1 MTKTTRN
8 VAAASTIAAL
18 TAGAAWLMQQ
28 PQYPDLSSAFLGNG
42 YTQAVGVNSFD
53 SSQPHLWHGQYFRDR
68 PAEGHARYGV
78 PIEASGT
85 AFLSASTLKFAGS
98 GTMVNDLNIPL
109 DGSLVVDLLRNG
121 QRQDQVLYR
130 VQGCAAGPAR
140 VCQWAVNFT
149 VGDDGHGATWT
160 VAVKR
165 ADQGSSAG
173 GEATP
178 DLNSDRCR
186 RPMIEKWGLPDDYH
200 FSANDNLD
208 VQYVSRPGAN
218 APVGWVCVTPPMP
231 TTTPPPPTPTA
242 TTTTPPA
249 TPTPGPT
256 STPPGPQP
264 SPTTGPTPC
273 PSPTLC
279 PPCPPAPSGRY
290 LRVPSSI
297 RQTMDQAPTWAK
309 PWRPEQERAWREKNE
324 WFKAH
329 PGPLYVPTRQVSS
342 DDVGLS
348 VQP

>member
-1 MTKTTRN
+1 MTNGKKAA
-8 VAAASTIAAL
+8 VASAGIGALAL
-18 TAGAAWLMQQ
+18 TAALVVSRA
-28 PQYPDLSSAFLGNG
+28 PQYPDLPSAFLGNG

-53 SSQPHLWHGQYFRDR
+53 PAQPHLWHGQYFPDR

-85 AFLSASTLKFAGS
+85 AFLSASTLKFTGS

-140 VCQWAVNFT
+140 VCQWAVNFI
-149 VGDDGHGATWT
+149 VGDDGQGATWT

-173 GEATP
+173 GEAAP

-200 FSANDNLD
+200 FTANDNLD

-218 APVGWVCVTPPMP
+218 APVGWVCVTPPVP
-231 TTTPPPPTPTA
+231 TTTPPSPTPTA
-242 TTTTPPA
+242 TPPPA
-249 TPTPGPT
+249 TPTPGPQPT
-256 STPPGPQP
+256 PGPTP
-264 SPTTGPTPC
+264 GPTPC

-279 PPCPPAPSGRY
+279 PPCPPAPSDRY

-297 RQTMDQAPTWAK
+297 RQTIDQAPYWAK
-309 PWRPEQERAWREKNE
+309 PWTAQQKKAMRDRDE

-329 PGPLYVPTRQVSS
+329 PGPLFVYGSQVSS
-342 DDVGLS
+342 PTMNLS
-348 VQP
+348 IEP